1 MNNPGGGGADL
12 WGTSDAGG
20 DDATL
25 NDLLALYQ
33 SGSDMPPP
41 FAPLADP
48 AGLGEGLPDPG
59 ATGGSVDAEI
69 DELIKSFQ
77 EAPAVFAPV
86 PQAAPAM
93 PPAIELSVDPLPAA
107 APPLAPAFG
116 APEAVTQP
124 QAPAFEPPAGLRPP
138 VPPAPPRPSFDVSVP
153 PAPPLPTFEAP
164 APPAPPLPTF
174 EAPAPPAPP
183 LPTFEAPA
191 PPAPPRPT
199 FEALAPPAP
208 PRPAFEPAAAVMP
221 PAPPRPAFEPAAVV
235 APPSSLP
242 QPTSF
247 EDLIQSVV
255 PATETPARPLSTI
268 SVAPLRPAPSKAV
281 VASSGA
287 VPALPAVD
295 VGSSRQ
301 RLALA
306 QQLTEVI
313 ANLAGGIDRVQS
325 ELDQLYSTLAQ
336 AASKRAPVEEILE
349 TTQALSD
356 TKARVGEGSE
366 LFQQALLLKAV
377 GEAYTELLR
386 SI

>member
-164 APPAPPLPTF
+164 
-174 EAPAPPAPP
+174 
-183 LPTFEAPA
+183 
-191 PPAPPRPT
+191 
-199 FEALAPPAP
+199 APPAP